1 MLRKKGKKIL
11 RGGEVGAESAAS
23 TEFFG
28 QICSE
33 RGIT

>member
-1 MLRKKGKKIL
+1 MGKKIL
-11 RGGEVGAESAAS
+11 RGRGAGAESAAS

-28 QICSE
+28 RICSE